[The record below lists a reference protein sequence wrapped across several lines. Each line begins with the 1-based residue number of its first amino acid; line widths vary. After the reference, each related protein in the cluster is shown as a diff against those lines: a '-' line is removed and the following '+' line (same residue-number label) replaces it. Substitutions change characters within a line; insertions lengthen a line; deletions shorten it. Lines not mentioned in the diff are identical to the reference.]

1 MSLIE
6 VSHLSKFFDSDAGR
20 VVALN
25 DISFEFTAGEFV
37 GIVGKSGSGKTTLI
51 NMLTG
56 IDHPSEGTIVIN
68 GEHLE
73 KMSENDLS
81 IFRGK
86 NIGIVFQFFQLL
98 PVMTVM
104 ENILLPMDYL
114 NQEPLGARSDRANEI
129 LAELAL
135 VPYADKYP
143 HELSGGLQQIAAIA
157 RALANDPP
165 IIIADEPTGNLDSVT
180 AAKVVDLFQ
189 RLVQKGKTILMVTH
203 DRDMVQRTSKLL
215 RIRDGHLSDNQAGK
229 AETQAAVPNLPIPI
243 EKKRRFSLMN
253 TKRQGS

>member
-6 VSHLSKFFDSDAGR
+6 LSHISKFFDSESGR

-25 DISFEFTAGEFV
+25 DVSFSVNEGEFI

-56 IDHPSEGTIVIN
+56 IDHPSEGSIVIN
-68 GEHLE
+68 GNHLE
-73 KMSENDLS
+73 KMSENELS
-81 IFRGK
+81 IWRGK

-98 PVMTVM
+98 PVMTVT

-114 NQEPLGARSDRANEI
+114 NGQPMSARTERANEI

-135 VPYADKYP
+135 VPFADKYP

-165 IIIADEPTGNLDSVT
+165 ILIADEPTGNLDSVT
-180 AAKVVDLFQ
+180 ASKVVDLFQ
-189 RLVQKGKTILMVTH
+189 SLVDRGKTILMVTH
-203 DRDMVQRTSKLL
+203 DRDMVRRTGRLL
-215 RIRDGHLSDNQAGK
+215 RISDGNLTCD
-229 AETQAAVPNLPIPI
+229 ETGTNAA
-243 EKKRRFSLMN
+243 S
-253 TKRQGS
+253 GSADSTRPGAK

>member
-6 VSHLSKFFDSDAGR
+6 VSHISKFFDSESGR
-20 VVALN
+20 VIALN
-25 DISFEFTAGEFV
+25 DVSFSVNVGEFI

-56 IDHPSEGTIVIN
+56 IDHPSEGSIVTN
-68 GEHLE
+68 GNHLE
-73 KMSENDLS
+73 KMSENELS
-81 IFRGK
+81 IWRGK

-114 NQEPLGARSDRANEI
+114 NEQPISARTDRANEI

-135 VPYADKYP
+135 VPFADKYP

-165 IIIADEPTGNLDSVT
+165 ILIADEPTGNLDSVT
-180 AAKVVDLFQ
+180 ASKVVDLFQ
-189 RLVQKGKTILMVTH
+189 GLVDRGKTILMVTH
-203 DRDMVQRTSKLL
+203 DRDMVRRTSRLL
-215 RIRDGHLSDNQAGK
+215 RISDGNLHCDQTSPNAAAGS
-229 AETQAAVPNLPIPI
+229 ADSAQPNV
-243 EKKRRFSLMN
+243 K
-253 TKRQGS
+253 

>member
-6 VSHLSKFFDSDAGR
+6 VSHLSKFFDSESGR

-25 DISFEFTAGEFV
+25 DVSFNVDEGEFV

-56 IDHPSEGTIVIN
+56 IDHPSEGSIVIN
-68 GEHLE
+68 GNHLE
-73 KMSENDLS
+73 KMSENELS
-81 IFRGK
+81 IWRGK

-114 NQEPLGARSDRANEI
+114 NELPMNARTDRANKI

-135 VPYADKYP
+135 VPFADKYP

-165 IIIADEPTGNLDSVT
+165 ILIADEPTGNLDSV
-180 AAKVVDLFQ
+180 AASKVVDLFQ
-189 RLVQKGKTILMVTH
+189 NLVDQGKTILMVTH
-203 DRDMVQRTSKLL
+203 DRDMVQRTSRLL
-215 RIRDGHLSDNQAGK
+215 RISDGNLLQDETIPKVEVSSFDNAQ
-229 AETQAAVPNLPIPI
+229 
-243 EKKRRFSLMN
+243 MN
-253 TKRQGS
+253 VEGGQT

>member
-6 VSHLSKFFDSDAGR
+6 VSHLSKFFDSESGR

-25 DISFEFTAGEFV
+25 DVSFNVDEGEFV

-56 IDHPSEGTIVIN
+56 IDHPSEGSIVIN
-68 GEHLE
+68 GNHLE
-73 KMSENDLS
+73 KMSENELS
-81 IFRGK
+81 IWRGK

-114 NQEPLGARSDRANEI
+114 NELPMNARTDRANKI

-135 VPYADKYP
+135 VPFADKYP

-165 IIIADEPTGNLDSVT
+165 ILIADEPTGNLDSVT
-180 AAKVVDLFQ
+180 ASKVVDLFQ
-189 RLVQKGKTILMVTH
+189 SLVERGKTILMVTH
-203 DRDMVQRTSKLL
+203 DQDMVQRTSRLL
-215 RIRDGHLSDNQAGK
+215 RISDGNLLQDETSSKAEVSGSDNAQ
-229 AETQAAVPNLPIPI
+229 
-243 EKKRRFSLMN
+243 MN
-253 TKRQGS
+253 VEGGQT

>member
-6 VSHLSKFFDSDAGR
+6 VSHLSKFFDSESGR

-25 DISFEFTAGEFV
+25 DVSFNVDEGEFV

-56 IDHPSEGTIVIN
+56 IDHPSEGSIVIN
-68 GEHLE
+68 GNHLE
-73 KMSENDLS
+73 KMSENELS
-81 IFRGK
+81 IWRGK

-114 NQEPLGARSDRANEI
+114 NELPMNARTDRANKI

-135 VPYADKYP
+135 VPFADKYP

-165 IIIADEPTGNLDSVT
+165 ILIADEPTGNLDSVT
-180 AAKVVDLFQ
+180 ASKVVDLFQ
-189 RLVQKGKTILMVTH
+189 SLVERGKTILMVTH
-203 DRDMVQRTSKLL
+203 DQDMVQRTSRLL
-215 RIRDGHLSDNQAGK
+215 RISDGNLLQDETSPKAEVSSSDN
-229 AETQAAVPNLPIPI
+229 AE
-243 EKKRRFSLMN
+243 MN
-253 TKRQGS
+253 GEGGQT

>member
-6 VSHLSKFFDSDAGR
+6 VSHLSKFFDSESGR

-25 DISFEFTAGEFV
+25 DVSFNVDEGEFV

-56 IDHPSEGTIVIN
+56 IDHPSEGSIVIN
-68 GEHLE
+68 GNHLE
-73 KMSENDLS
+73 KMSENELS
-81 IFRGK
+81 IWRGK

-114 NQEPLGARSDRANEI
+114 NELPMNARTDRANKI

-135 VPYADKYP
+135 VPFADKYP

-165 IIIADEPTGNLDSVT
+165 ILIADEPTGNLDSVT
-180 AAKVVDLFQ
+180 ASKVVDLFQ
-189 RLVQKGKTILMVTH
+189 SLVERDKTILMVTH
-203 DRDMVQRTSKLL
+203 DQDMVQRTSRLL
-215 RIRDGHLSDNQAGK
+215 RISDGNLLQDETSSKAEVSGSDNAQ
-229 AETQAAVPNLPIPI
+229 
-243 EKKRRFSLMN
+243 MN
-253 TKRQGS
+253 VEGGQT